1 MPADSTT
8 PTPAGTPSAPDLLD
22 EINDMCEAYAK
33 ARVARVLAEQS
44 TDHAEHDHHASV
56 ADYWERESRTRYD
69 ALASTIETV
78 AARPVQIEEF
88 LPVRTHP
95 SGHVEVHGRDQHA
108 RPVVVTFTG
117 AEAVSVAIHLTA
129 HAAIG
134 LDRTGAKVDRVLP
147 PMIPDALPAVTADA
161 PPAADAL
168 PGADGPA
175 TGRAPIPR

>member
-8 PTPAGTPSAPDLLD
+8 PTPAGTPSASDLLD
-22 EINDMCEAYAK
+22 EINHMCEAYAK

-69 ALASTIETV
+69 ALVPTIETV

-88 LPVRTHP
+88 LPVRTLP
-95 SGHVEVHGRDQHA
+95 NGHVEVHARDQHA
-108 RPVVVTFTG
+108 RPVVATFTG

-134 LDRTGAKVDRVLP
+134 LDRTGVKVDPL
-147 PMIPDALPAVTADA
+147 LPAVPVSP
-161 PPAADAL
+161 PPA
-168 PGADGPA
+168 A
-175 TGRAPIPR
+175 TGRAAVPNPR

>member
-8 PTPAGTPSAPDLLD
+8 PTPAGTPHSTDLLGD
-22 EINDMCEAYAK
+22 INNLCEAYAK
-33 ARVARVLAEQS
+33 ARVARTLAEHS
-44 TDHAEHDHHASV
+44 ADHTEHERHAHL

-134 LDRTGAKVDRVLP
+134 LDRTGAKVDPLLP
-147 PMIPDALPAVTADA
+147 SVPAPT
-161 PPAADAL
+161 PPA
-168 PGADGPA
+168 A
-175 TGRAPIPR
+175 TGRAPVPNPR